1 MSSWRWKITKLLLF
15 VGLGS
20 SLAIAF
26 YYLPIW
32 QPSSSLETSAPET
45 FPPSDREKT
54 AKSLLAK
61 GFLELEQYCQTAP
74 SPQLSPQSSTISDIP
89 EEETLSS
96 LTVESP
102 DNEPEEIKPPCPNWS
117 VEPVSLPEPETS
129 QKPSFSSEFIAFLER
144 KANSN
149 TELTLPPLPP
159 ASPSTQLHRQ
169 ARLAQVPIFMYHD
182 ILPRKEVFF
191 DVTPEALESHFER
204 LREIGATPI
213 SPDWLLAHLRTGY
226 PLPEKP
232 VLLSF
237 DDGYGGHYEY
247 VYPLL
252 KKYNY
257 PATFSVYVDKMKGT
271 TARSSLT
278 WGQLREMANDP
289 LVTIA
294 SHTISHP
301 RDLRELS
308 DDELA
313 KEVLQSKNILEE
325 RLRKEIHYFTYPEG
339 HVDARVKQWVI
350 SAGYQMAFSMN
361 DSDEK
366 YAGESP
372 DLLTLGRFGQSRL
385 REIAPQAWGGYP
397 PSVSMDR
404 FNFKT
409 PIEKREYLVDDTKIV
424 LISGGK
430 PQTIHADSRYQ
441 VPEIIEDTDA
451 IAAVDGAFFNL
462 KYLDSNTM
470 IGPVLSRNNGFVP
483 GNESEN
489 PLLDTRPLALISD
502 RWVKFVPFSHET
514 HNTLAGIQQAVPEG
528 HPVTDAFVGAAWLV
542 KGDRPQSAETFGT
555 LFDYDAYRH
564 RAFWG
569 INHAGQP
576 VIGVTKSRIDSVG
589 LGKVL
594 HKLGFRDAIMLDSGA
609 STSLAY
615 EGESLVGYTPR
626 PVPHVIGLFPVIESD
641 LPPIEEQNFME

>member
-1 MSSWRWKITKLLLF
+1 MSSWRWKIIKPLLF

-20 SLAIAF
+20 SLAIAL

-32 QPSSSLETSAPET
+32 QPSPSIENATPQTL
-45 FPPSDREKT
+45 PPSEREKT

-61 GFLELEQYCQTAP
+61 GFLELEKYCQTTP
-74 SPQLSPQSSTISDIP
+74 SPQLSSQSSSIAEIP
-89 EEETLSS
+89 EAETLSS
-96 LTVESP
+96 LTRESP
-102 DNEPEEIKPPCPNWS
+102 DYEPEVVKPRCPNWL
-117 VEPVSLPEPETS
+117 VQPVSLPEPQQS
-129 QKPSFSSEFIAFLER
+129 PKPSLSSEFIAFFDQ
-144 KANSN
+144 KTTSN
-149 TELTLPPLPP
+149 VELTLPPLPP
-159 ASPSTQLHRQ
+159 ASPLGQLNRQ

-191 DVTPEALESHFER
+191 DVTPEELESHFER
-204 LREIGATPI
+204 LKEIGATPI

-237 DDGYGGHYEY
+237 DDGYGGHYDH

-257 PATFSVYVDKMKGT
+257 PAIFSVYVNKMKGT

-278 WGQLREMANDP
+278 WAQLREMANNP

-301 RDLRELS
+301 RDLRDLS

-313 KEVLQSKNILEE
+313 QEVLQAKTILEE
-325 RLRKEIHYFTYPEG
+325 RLGKEIHYFTYPEG

-350 SAGYQMAFSMN
+350 AAGYQMAFSMN

-385 REIAPQAWGGYP
+385 REIAPRAWGGYP
-397 PSVSMDR
+397 APVSMDR

-409 PIEKREYLVDDTKIV
+409 PIEKREYVVDDTKIV

-441 VPEIIEDTDA
+441 VPEIIQDTEA

-502 RWVKFVPFSHET
+502 RWIKFVPFSHES

-528 HPVTDAFVGAAWLV
+528 NPVTDAFVGAAWLV
-542 KGDRPQSAETFGT
+542 KGDRPQPAESFGT

-576 VIGVTKSRIDSVG
+576 VIGVTKSPIDSVG

-626 PVPHVIGLFPVIESD
+626 PVPHVVALFPLVESGLTSIEAEN
-641 LPPIEEQNFME
+641 LLE